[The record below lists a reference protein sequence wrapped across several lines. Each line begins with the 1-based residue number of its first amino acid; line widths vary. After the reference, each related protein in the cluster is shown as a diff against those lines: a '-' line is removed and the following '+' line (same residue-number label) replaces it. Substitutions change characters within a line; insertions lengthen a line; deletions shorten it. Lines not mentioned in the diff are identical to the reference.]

1 MQRLHLKPADQHRY
15 LNGGCTRFFSRQS
28 QSSMKVSDSKRS
40 SADQTKFGSLQ
51 DQVVDD
57 LLDFQRLQQT
67 LGLFGLDEEKQKQ
80 LFGIVAAVLHV
91 GDIEFEEQAEGSC
104 TISAASATN
113 LNYAAELL
121 QVDSDSIRSA
131 LLSRVVQT
139 ARGGGGGRGTV
150 YLLPRRLFEC
160 RQSRDALAKA
170 LYARLFEHVLSHVV
184 NASLPIG
191 QFASNR
197 ENGYSIGVLDVAGFE
212 CFDRNGF
219 EQLCV
224 NFGNERLQQFFA
236 ERVLKDEQRLYKTE
250 GLNVRPVPFDDSSA
264 CVALFERSPD
274 GLWAMLDEE
283 ARLPRP
289 ASAHFNERL
298 LQTHANNPHLA
309 APRQSTLKSD
319 RQLLPQEAFVV
330 RHFAGAVCYRS
341 ENFLQ
346 KNSDALAPQLLQ
358 LLLDSNC
365 SFVQKLFEAD
375 AKLAEKAFQPTAGP
389 NARAPSVSGVF
400 RSQLNDLLQRLRNT
414 GTHFVRCIKPNQEML
429 PGKFEGAHVLAQLR
443 CSGMHSV
450 LELMQRGFPSRT
462 SFADL
467 YSKYESLL
475 PPVLRRLEPRLFC
488 RMLFR
493 ALGLHDDD
501 YRFGTSRVFLRA
513 GKFAEFDQLIK
524 SDPEHVRQLIDRV
537 QKHLHVA
544 RWKQA
549 QWAALSV
556 IKCK

>member
-1 MQRLHLKPADQHRY
+1 LVGGHVSHYLLERSRVVSQAAEERNFHIFYQLLAGLSQQELNRLHLKAADQHRY
-15 LNGGCTRFFSRQS
+15 LSGGCTRFFSRAES
-28 QSSMKVSDSKRS
+28 TALKSHHSSRV
-40 SADQTKFGSLQ
+40 SADQIKFGCLS

-57 LLDFQRLQQT
+57 CEDWKRLQQT
-67 LGLFGLDEEKQKQ
+67 LTLFGLTEAKQRQ
-80 LFGIVAAVLHV
+80 LIGIVAAVLHV
-91 GDIEFEEQAEGSC
+91 GDIEFEEQPDGAC
-104 TISAASATN
+104 AVQASSQQN

-121 QVDSDSIRSA
+121 QVDSDSIRQA

-139 ARGGGGGRGTV
+139 ARGGGGGGRGTV

-184 NASLPIG
+184 NAALPVG
-191 QFASNR
+191 SSASNSSAVH
-197 ENGYSIGVLDVAGFE
+197 SIGMLDVAGFE

-236 ERVLKDEQRLYKTE
+236 ERVLSDEQRLYKSE
-250 GLNVRPVPFDDSSA
+250 GLSVRPVPFEDSSA

-298 LQTHANNPHLA
+298 LQTHGNNANLA
-309 APRQSTLKSD
+309 PPRLSSVKSD

-330 RHFAGAVCYRS
+330 RHFAGSVCYRS
-341 ENFLQ
+341 EHFIQ

-365 SFVQKLFEAD
+365 SFVQTLFESD
-375 AKLAEKAFQPTAGP
+375 AKAGEKSTAPTSGP

-400 RSQLNDLLQRLRNT
+400 RTQLNELLLRLRNT

-429 PGKFEGAHVLAQLR
+429 PSKFEGAHVLAQLR
-443 CSGMHSV
+443 CSG
-450 LELMQRGFPSRT
+450 
-462 SFADL
+462 
-467 YSKYESLL
+467 
-475 PPVLRRLEPRLFC
+475 
-488 RMLFR
+488 
-493 ALGLHDDD
+493 
-501 YRFGTSRVFLRA
+501 
-513 GKFAEFDQLIK
+513 KFAIRLITSK
-524 SDPEHVRQLIDRV
+524 LTLTLTD
-537 QKHLHVA
+537 
-544 RWKQA
+544 
-549 QWAALSV
+549 
-556 IKCK
+556 